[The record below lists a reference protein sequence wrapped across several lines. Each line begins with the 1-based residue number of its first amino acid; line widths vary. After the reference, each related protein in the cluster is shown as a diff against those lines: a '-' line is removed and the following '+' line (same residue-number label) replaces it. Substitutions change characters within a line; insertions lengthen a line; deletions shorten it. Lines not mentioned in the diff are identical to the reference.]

1 MQLSLVWSQ
10 RATAPGKIKLFRKGR
25 EKLMINDPLLHSFTE
40 EINDEVALQ
49 LVETFDK
56 VIHNSNIDSIDAVLQ
71 KAISILQEKVD
82 EIA

>member
-1 MQLSLVWSQ
+1 MGALNSM
-10 RATAPGKIKLFRKGR
+10 IK
-25 EKLMINDPLLHSFTE
+25 DPLLQAFTE

-49 LVETFDK
+49 LVETFDNT
-56 VIHNSNIDSIDAVLQ
+56 IHNSNTDSIDAVLQ

>member
-1 MQLSLVWSQ
+1 M
-10 RATAPGKIKLFRKGR
+10 IK
-25 EKLMINDPLLHSFTE
+25 DPLLQAFTE

-49 LVETFDK
+49 LVETFDNA
-56 VIHNSNIDSIDAVLQ
+56 ILNSNTDSIDAVLQ

>member
-1 MQLSLVWSQ
+1 
-10 RATAPGKIKLFRKGR
+10 
-25 EKLMINDPLLHSFTE
+25 MIEDPLLQSFTE

-49 LVETFDK
+49 LVETFDNA
-56 VIHNSNIDSIDAVLQ
+56 IHNSNTDSIDAVLQ

>member
-1 MQLSLVWSQ
+1 MADNSMVQ
-10 RATAPGKIKLFRKGR
+10 
-25 EKLMINDPLLHSFTE
+25 DPLLQAFAR

-49 LVETFDK
+49 LVETFDNA
-56 VIHNSNIDSIDAVLQ
+56 IHDSNADSIEAVLQ

>member
-1 MQLSLVWSQ
+1 
-10 RATAPGKIKLFRKGR
+10 
-25 EKLMINDPLLHSFTE
+25 MIEDPLLQAFTE

-49 LVETFDK
+49 LVETFDNA
-56 VIHNSNIDSIDAVLQ
+56 IHNSNTDSIDAVLQ

>member
-1 MQLSLVWSQ
+1 MGALNSM
-10 RATAPGKIKLFRKGR
+10 IK
-25 EKLMINDPLLHSFTE
+25 DPLLQAFTE

-49 LVETFDK
+49 LVETFDNA
-56 VIHNSNIDSIDAVLQ
+56 IHNSNTDSIDAVLQ

>member
-1 MQLSLVWSQ
+1 MGALNSM
-10 RATAPGKIKLFRKGR
+10 IK
-25 EKLMINDPLLHSFTE
+25 DPLLQAFTE

-49 LVETFDK
+49 LVETFDNA
-56 VIHNSNIDSIDAVLQ
+56 IHNTKADSIDAVLQ